1 VRPLLLLAAALL
13 LAGHAPG
20 AHADTMYKCVD
31 AKGKIAYSNL
41 PCPGLAKAAREF
53 EVAAPES
60 AEDSAAR
67 LGAERARLRKEEAA
81 FKLRHARRN
90 AALDDRLRQGEI
102 ARRRQEQ
109 ADLNAMRRQQAQEMQ
124 QRGEAGP
131 RKAIEA
137 RH

>member
-67 LGAERARLRKEEAA
+67 LGAERARLPACARKKRRSNYATPAA
-81 FKLRHARRN
+81 TPPSTTGCGKAKSP
-90 AALDDRLRQGEI
+90 AAGRSR
-102 ARRRQEQ
+102 
-109 ADLNAMRRQQAQEMQ
+109 
-124 QRGEAGP
+124 P
-131 RKAIEA
+131 T
-137 RH
+137 